1 MAEQIRTI
9 ECKLDKYRDG
19 LENHYITQ
27 TEYNELTYTI
37 QINLAFINLFFT
49 FQ

>member
-27 TEYNELTYTI
+27 TEYNELTSALSFELHI
-37 QINLAFINLFFT
+37 LAQNV
-49 FQ
+49 

>member
-1 MAEQIRTI
+1 MAEQIKII

-27 TEYNELTYTI
+27 TEYNELTSVLGYELHLLVKSI
-37 QINLAFINLFFT
+37 
-49 FQ
+49 

>member
-1 MAEQIRTI
+1 MAEQIRII

-27 TEYNELTYTI
+27 TEYNELTSALGYELHL
-37 QINLAFINLFFT
+37 LAKSI
-49 FQ
+49 

>member
-9 ECKLDKYRDG
+9 GCKLDKYRDG

-27 TEYNELTYTI
+27 TEYNELTSALRFEL
-37 QINLAFINLFFT
+37 QILAQNV
-49 FQ
+49 